1 MANRNRAKLSR
12 FVLVRTLN
20 LAWNMHSE
28 WVVPRGT
35 GHNRDMESPKMT
47 REINTN
53 IGELISLFY
62 QEFLELYGDEE
73 LASVAAATVITDL
86 LSVEPAESEAAL
98 IDAA

>member
-1 MANRNRAKLSR
+1 
-12 FVLVRTLN
+12 
-20 LAWNMHSE
+20 
-28 WVVPRGT
+28 
-35 GHNRDMESPKMT
+35 MT